1 MKRRRRKN
9 PNRGDRPSNKRPKPL
24 NSPFKGLAKLLAPG
38 PVPRPRPAAEARIAR
53 EETAPDDPA
62 AAFFAA
68 VAGATRLPEGP
79 RRIDVAPAGTQ
90 RGVVSAERAA
100 AFADL
105 MATSFSFDIS
115 DSEEYVEGAV
125 VGLDPRLVRRLRRGE
140 FSWQDYLDLHG
151 MTVEEAKASVDG
163 FLGKSLKAGL
173 RCVLIVHGR
182 GRNSLGQKPI
192 LKEKLKGWLSSGAH
206 ARSVLAFTTARPVD
220 GGAGALYILLR
231 RQKRRKYRMEVLEGA
246 KR

>member
-1 MKRRRRKN
+1 
-9 PNRGDRPSNKRPKPL
+9 
-24 NSPFKGLAKLLAPG
+24 
-38 PVPRPRPAAEARIAR
+38 VQ
-53 EETAPDDPA
+53 EETAPRDPV

-68 VAGATRLPEGP
+68 VADVTRLPDGP
-79 RRIDVAPAGTQ
+79 RRIEVAPARARRPAG
-90 RGVVSAERAA
+90 SAERAA

-163 FLGKSLKAGL
+163 FLGKALRAGL

-231 RQKRRKYRMEVLEGA
+231 RQKQRKQRLQVLEGA